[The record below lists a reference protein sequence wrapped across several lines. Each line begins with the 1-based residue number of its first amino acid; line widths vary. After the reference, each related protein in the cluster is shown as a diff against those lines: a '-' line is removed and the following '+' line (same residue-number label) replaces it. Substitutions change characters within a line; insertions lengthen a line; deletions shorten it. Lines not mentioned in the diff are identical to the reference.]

1 MCNGL
6 EETTALQ
13 DRLVTLRKNNNLT
26 QKEMGEILGVSRQ
39 MIGAYEQ
46 GKIAPN
52 IYQIIKLAN
61 HFGVTS
67 DYILGLSE
75 QNKLDAHQETCAY
88 TGLSKETLDYLHQLK
103 VAKSEKPLRKVERE
117 TLENKF
123 NFLNNLMCT
132 EAMDTVI
139 VEIYRF
145 LECEKQFLRNYDN
158 VVSDYQRFF
167 RENYTS
173 KKAYSELRATLGEKE
188 KELNFMRGQYHL
200 AMVSFSNFLISQ
212 SRDPKDPSQR
222 GVEFNAIVKKTI
234 EHKI

>member
-1 MCNGL
+1 MCNNL

-13 DRLVTLRKNNNLT
+13 KRLVKLRKNNKLK
-26 QKEMGEILGVSRQ
+26 QKELGEILGVTRQ
-39 MIGAYEQ
+39 TISAYER
-46 GKIAPN
+46 GEKTPN
-52 IYQIIKLAN
+52 IHQIIKLAN
-61 HFGVTS
+61 QFGVTS
-67 DYILGLSE
+67 DYLLGLSE
-75 QNKLDAHQETCAY
+75 QSQLNALQETCAY

-103 VAKSEKPLRKVERE
+103 VAKSENLLRKVERE

-145 LECEKQFLRNYDN
+145 LECERQFLRNYDN
-158 VVSDYQRFF
+158 VVSDYQLFF
-167 RENYTS
+167 KENYTS

-212 SRDPKDPSQR
+212 SQDPKDPSQR
-222 GVEFNAIVKKTI
+222 SAEFNTIVKKTL

>member
-1 MCNGL
+1 M

-13 DRLVTLRKNNNLT
+13 ERLVKLRKNNKLK
-26 QKEMGEILGVSRQ
+26 QKELGEILGVTRQ
-39 MIGAYEQ
+39 TISAYER
-46 GKIAPN
+46 GEKTPN

-67 DYILGLSE
+67 DYLLGLSE
-75 QNKLDAHQETCAY
+75 QSKLNALQDTCAY

-103 VAKSEKPLRKVERE
+103 VAKSEKLLRKVERE

-173 KKAYSELRATLGEKE
+173 KKAYSELRTKLGEKE
-188 KELNFMRGQYHL
+188 KDLKHMRGQYHL
-200 AMVSFSNFLISQ
+200 AMVSFSDFLISQ
-212 SRDPKDPSQR
+212 SQDPKDSVQR
-222 GVEFNAIVKKTI
+222 SAEFDAILKKTL